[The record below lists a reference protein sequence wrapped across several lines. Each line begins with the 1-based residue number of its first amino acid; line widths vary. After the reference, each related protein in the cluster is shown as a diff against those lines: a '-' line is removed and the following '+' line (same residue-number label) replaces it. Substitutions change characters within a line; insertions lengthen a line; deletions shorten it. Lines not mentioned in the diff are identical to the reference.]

1 MNIEKN
7 GKIYN
12 VRENVHVWTLTA
24 TIGGLSVTYSVQ
36 KTECPTFDALK
47 AYVATC
53 DAIL

>member
-7 GKIYN
+7 GNVYK

-24 TIGGLSVTYSVQ
+24 TISGLSVTYSVQ
-36 KTECPTFDALK
+36 KTECPMFDALK

-53 DAIL
+53 DATL